1 MISTFSHVLSL
12 LLLWV
17 SEDVVLDELM
27 KRLFCFLLDGDV
39 SGCPLD

>member
-27 KRLFCFLLDGDV
+27 KRLFCFA
-39 SGCPLD
+39 C